1 MELTNRIAIPNA
13 SKAIVNEV
21 DDLASEHIRL
31 YYQLFAER
39 GLFEIQWQEIAELI
53 LPNDSRSFQGQLMN
67 QGQKRAQEKM
77 YDTTGITALS
87 RFTSILDSLLTP
99 HNQKWH
105 SLHTDD
111 PTLNR
116 NYQVRKYFDT
126 VNDTLFRE
134 RYMETA
140 NFVENNQ
147 QTWMSLGAYGTGAL
161 FTDQLWGQPGLRY
174 KFITLGELYFT
185 ENHQGVPDKVYRH
198 YRLTARQAAQKWPD
212 TAPEII
218 HLMAKTIPETLYEF
232 LHCVVPNYEMD
243 PARKDY
249 KGMEWNSYDISI
261 TGNAILSIGGY
272 RTFPYAISR
281 YTQWLQEKY
290 GRSPAMD
297 MLPTLKTLNQE
308 KKDLLKQAHRVIDP
322 IYLVHDD
329 GVLNTMNARPGTVI
343 PGGVTPD
350 GRPLVH
356 TLPTGNV
363 QITPE
368 IMKDD
373 RDSIKDAFLVSL
385 FQILVET
392 PEMTATEVM
401 ERTKEKGILIAPTI
415 GRQETYLSR
424 VINREID
431 ILNQQGKLPK
441 MPNILKEAKGQYKI
455 RYESPLAKMRR
466 AEEASGFMRYLQTA
480 TEVAQ
485 ATGDPTAMF
494 FVNWEEAAPEIADIQ
509 GIPAKWI
516 NSLDKVKQMQ
526 QQHAQAQQQQALIQ
540 AGPTIAAM
548 QKNAQGKGPGLT

>member
-1 MELTNRIAIPNA
+1 MELTTRVGRFANKTMA
-13 SKAIVNEV
+13 NEV

-39 GLFEIQWQEIAELI
+39 GLFEIQWQEIAELMM
-53 LPNDSRSFQGQLMN
+53 PNDSRSFQGQLQN
-67 QGQKRAQEKM
+67 QGQKKAQEKM
-77 YDTTGITALS
+77 YDTTAITALG
-87 RFTSILDSLLTP
+87 RFTAILDSLLTP
-99 HNQKWH
+99 HTQKWH
-105 SLHTDD
+105 TLHTDD
-111 PTLNR
+111 PVLNR
-116 NYQVRKYFDT
+116 NRQVREYFNT
-126 VNDTLFRE
+126 VTDTLFRE
-134 RYMETA
+134 RYLDTA
-140 NFVENNQ
+140 NFVEHNQ
-147 QTWMSLGAYGTGAL
+147 QVWMSLGAYGTGGL
-161 FTDQLWGQPGLRY
+161 FIDHLWGNPGLRY
-174 KFITLGELYFT
+174 KFCTLGELYHT

-212 TAPEII
+212 TAPDVI

-249 KGMEWNSYDISI
+249 KGMAWNSYDISI
-261 TGNAILSIGGY
+261 TGSAILNMGGY

-297 MLPTLKTLNQE
+297 MLPTMKTLNQE

-356 TLPTGNV
+356 TLPTGNI

-373 RDSIKDAFLVSL
+373 RDAIKDAFLVSL

-401 ERTKEKGILIAPTI
+401 ERTKEKGILIAPTL

-431 ILNQQGKLPK
+431 ILNQQGKLPP
-441 MPNILKEAKGQYKI
+441 MPQLLKSAKGQYKI
-455 RYESPLAKMRR
+455 RYESPLAKMRK
-466 AEEASGFMRYLQTA
+466 AEEATGIMHLLSTA
-480 TEVAQ
+480 TQIAQ
-485 ATGDPTAMF
+485 NTQDPTVMMYFNWDKIMPAMA
-494 FVNWEEAAPEIADIQ
+494 EIEAVPPD
-509 GIPAKWI
+509 WI
-516 NSLDKVKQMQ
+516 NTQDMVNQKKQ
-526 QQHAQAQQQQALIQ
+526 AQAQQQQIQNALQ
-540 AGPTIAAM
+540 AGPAVAALTKANQAPGTP
-548 QKNAQGKGPGLT
+548 QK